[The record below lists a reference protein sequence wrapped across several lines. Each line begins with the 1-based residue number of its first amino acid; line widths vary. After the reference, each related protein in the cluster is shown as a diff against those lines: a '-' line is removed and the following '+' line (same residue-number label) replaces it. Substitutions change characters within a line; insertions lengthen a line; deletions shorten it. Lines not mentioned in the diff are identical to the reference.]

1 MVAAAAGD
9 KSVTEPLIR
18 GVPAEL
24 ADHTGFLL
32 SKLGRVTSH
41 RFAEAMEPFGLDPR
55 QFAVITVLAAHDG
68 VAQQELA
75 ERLLIHPSSMVAV
88 VDDCETAGLLERR
101 RDPADRRRY
110 AIHLTPKGRSVLARA
125 RNAAAALHRDMFA
138 ELDAAEQADLHRLL
152 LRLASTGPL
161 SDLSAQPALSPP
173 A

>member
-1 MVAAAAGD
+1 MGAAAAGEEH
-9 KSVTEPLIR
+9 VAEPLIR

-24 ADHTGFLL
+24 AEHTGFLL
-32 SKLGRVTSH
+32 SKLGRTTSH

-110 AIHLTPKGRSVLARA
+110 AIHLTPKGRAVLARA
-125 RNAAAALHRDMFA
+125 RDAAATLHREMFA
-138 ELDAAEQADLHRLL
+138 ELDAAEQAELHQLL

-161 SDLSAQPALSPP
+161 SDLGAQPALSPP